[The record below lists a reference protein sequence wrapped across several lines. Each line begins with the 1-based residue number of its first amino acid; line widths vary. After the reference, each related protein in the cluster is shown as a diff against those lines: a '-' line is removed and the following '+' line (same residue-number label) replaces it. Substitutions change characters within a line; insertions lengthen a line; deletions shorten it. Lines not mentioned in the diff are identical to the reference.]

1 LDIKQT
7 KHQRPRILL
16 LGDSLAVNRK
26 EVGYRDTYCYLL
38 QEELKDYHF
47 INNASRGFTI
57 NHIYSMKDWLL
68 LEGFNPTCLILHYG
82 IVDCYPRPI
91 PSGRKMSYVYQN
103 LAHLR
108 INIDGILKFIG
119 MRERL
124 SNLFNFK
131 SVKPTVFKKKTKQI
145 ISLAE
150 SEGVKKTIILGII
163 PPKKILTR
171 VKCAKKNIA
180 QYNDIFKTISKE
192 NDNVVFIDNSE
203 FVDDDV
209 LWDGHH
215 LSIQGME
222 KMYMKLL
229 KILKQD
235 IEHGF

>member
-1 LDIKQT
+1 M
-7 KHQRPRILL
+7 
-16 LGDSLAVNRK
+16 LGDSLAVNRE

-38 QEELKDYHF
+38 QEELNEYHI

-57 NHIYSMKDWLL
+57 NHIYSMKEGLL
-68 LEGFNPTCLILHYG
+68 LEGFNPMCLILHYG
-82 IVDCYPRPI
+82 IVDCYPRPV
-91 PSGRKMSYVYQN
+91 PSGRKMNHIYQN

-108 INIDGILKFIG
+108 INIDGLLKLVGIRDF
-119 MRERL
+119 L

-131 SVKPTVFKKKTKQI
+131 NVKPSVFKQRTEQM

-150 SEGVKKTIILGII
+150 STGVKKTIVLGII

-171 VKCAKKNIA
+171 VKCAERNISH
-180 QYNDIFKTISKE
+180 YNDIFKNISKE
-192 NDNVVFIDNSE
+192 NDKVIFVDNTD

-229 KILKQD
+229 KILKNHFED
-235 IEHGF
+235 